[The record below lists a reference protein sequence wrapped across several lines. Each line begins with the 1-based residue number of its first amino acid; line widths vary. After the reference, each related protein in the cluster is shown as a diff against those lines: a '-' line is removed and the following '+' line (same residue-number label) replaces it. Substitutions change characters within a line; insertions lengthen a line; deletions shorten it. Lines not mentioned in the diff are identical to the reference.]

1 MYAKLDE
8 EHYVEN
14 PFLAQLQR
22 LGWKIYRQNKDNP
35 EDVKEIIEF
44 NDLMEP
50 IYRSSVKFRESFRE
64 VILEKELRE
73 SIKRINPWIEDDQ
86 ITEVIRRISTPQT
99 NSLLEINREIHYL
112 LTENTSVQENRKT
125 GEKSPTVKFIDFRN
139 PENNTFIAISQF
151 KVNIPGTEKHII
163 PDIVLFVNGLPLIVV
178 ECKSPATSDPINEAI
193 TQLMRYSNRRE
204 TKEGNEKLFWYNLL
218 MIATSNQVA
227 KYGTISSE
235 YEHFY
240 EWKDPYPY
248 SLSDLNEKK
257 NITSQNVLIHGM
269 LSKKNLLSI
278 LRTFT
283 LFVEDTKGFKK
294 IAPRYQQFRAVHK
307 IIEKIKKGKTP
318 EEKGGIVWHTQGS
331 GKSLT
336 MMQTVRA
343 FYHDSELSNFK
354 IIFITDREQLEKQLK
369 ETSKSVG
376 FTIHHANN
384 IKTLKELLKT
394 NTPDLIMA
402 MIHKFQERELKTSFP
417 VLNESPNI
425 LVMIDEAHRTQYK
438 LLGANLRKALPNS
451 VKIAFTG
458 TPIEKTEL
466 TFGEYIDKYGIK
478 QSLEDGVTVEIV
490 YEGRTH
496 SAELSN
502 EKAAN
507 AKFEEVFKYVDKD
520 ERRLIL
526 GRYTWQAYLEAE
538 EVIRDKAKD
547 MVEHYIKH
555 VFPNKFKAQVVA
567 VSRFAAVRYKQA
579 LEEAL
584 QEKIEELEKSNLDKV
599 DLDTLKKLKVAV
611 VISSSQNDDPSIYK
625 KEYTDKQEQDKNI
638 KRFKMPFDKVDESGI
653 SGDVGFIVVNEMLV
667 TGFDAPIE
675 QVLYLDRPIK
685 NHNLL
690 QAIARVNRVYKNKSC
705 GFVVDYVG
713 ILRNL
718 EKSLA
723 VYSDE
728 DIKEISQVV
737 VNKAKSK
744 DELKSTH
751 SQLNEFFKKYGISNW
766 RENIEECID
775 LLADEEI
782 RNEFINY
789 ARRFDRAMDKVL
801 PDPDA
806 LKYVEDLKII
816 SFIKES
822 ARNRYRDDRLSIK
835 DASNKIREIVEEYLI
850 SQGINP
856 KIPPFPLLSDA
867 FVQELENE
875 SPRATAEKLKR
886 AIIEYIEEHSEEDP
900 EFYERFSDRLKKVL
914 EEYKENWELLAQ
926 EFLKLRDQIKIGREN
941 EETFGFDPK
950 IEMPFFGLLKN
961 MIFGKEI
968 PLEKLEDDQIN
979 LLVQLTQDFLEI
991 IKREIQMVDFWDS
1004 YEKQKRL
1011 KGFLASHI
1019 LRFSSRQSSPKEDDV
1034 VKEDHGTY
1042 GTKKQVDLF
1051 SKRNEI
1057 AQRLLEL
1064 AYHIYGPKNG
1074 N

>member
-35 EDVKEIIEF
+35 EDVKEIVEF

-64 VILEKELRE
+64 VMLEKELRN

-112 LTENTSVQENRKT
+112 LIENTSVQENRKT

-248 SLSDLNEKK
+248 SLSDINEKK
-257 NITSQNVLIHGM
+257 NTTSQNVLIHGM

-343 FYHDSELSNFK
+343 FYHDPELSNFK

-438 LLGANLRKALPNS
+438 LLGANLRNALPNS

-478 QSLEDGVTVEIV
+478 QSVEDGVTVEIV

-507 AKFEEVFKYVDKD
+507 AKFEEVFQYVDKD

-547 MVEHYIKH
+547 IVEHYIKH

-567 VSRFAAVRYKQA
+567 VSRLAAVRYKQA

-775 LLADEEI
+775 LLAEEEI
-782 RNEFINY
+782 RNKFINY
-789 ARRFDRAMDKVL
+789 ARRFDRSMDKVL
-801 PDPDA
+801 PDPEA

-856 KIPPFPLLSDA
+856 KIPPVPLLSEA
-867 FVQELENE
+867 FVQELEKK
-875 SPRATAEKLKR
+875 SPKATTEELKR
-886 AIIEYIEEHSEEDP
+886 AIIQYIEEHSEEDP

-961 MIFGKEI
+961 MIFGNEI

-979 LLVQLTQDFLEI
+979 LLVHLTQDFLEI

>member
-1 MYAKLDE
+1 MSFKLDE

-14 PFLAQLQR
+14 TFLAHLKK
-22 LGWKIYRQNKDNP
+22 LGWKIYRQNKDNY

-44 NDLMEP
+44 NNFMEP
-50 IYRSSVKFRESFRE
+50 IYGNSVKFRESFRE

-86 ITEVIRRISTPQT
+86 INEVIRRITTPQA
-99 NSLLEINREIHYL
+99 NSLLEANREIHEL
-112 LTENTSVQENRKT
+112 LLENTSVQENRKT

-139 PENNTFIAISQF
+139 PENNSFIAISQF

-163 PDIVLFVNGLPLIVV
+163 PDIVLFVNGLPLVVV

-204 TKEGNEKLFWYNLL
+204 TKEGNEKLFWYNLF

-227 KYGTISSE
+227 KYGTITSD

-248 SLSDLNEKK
+248 SLSDISQDKT
-257 NITSQNVLIHGM
+257 ITSQDLLVQGM
-269 LSKKNLLSI
+269 LSKNNLLDI
-278 LRTFT
+278 LHIFT
-283 LFVEDTKGFKK
+283 LFVEDPKGGIKK
-294 IAPRYQQFRAVHK
+294 VAPRYQQFRAVKK
-307 IIEKIKKGKTP
+307 IVKRVKEGKTP

-343 FYHDSELSNFK
+343 FYHDPELSNFK
-354 IIFITDREQLEKQLK
+354 IVFVTDREHLEKQLK

-376 FTIHHANN
+376 YTINHAYN
-384 IKTLKELLKT
+384 IEKLKELLKT

-402 MIHKFQERELKTSFP
+402 MIHKFQEKDLKKEFP
-417 VLNESPNI
+417 LLNPSPNI

-451 VKIAFTG
+451 IKIAFTG

-466 TFGEYIDKYGIK
+466 TFGEYIDKYGIR
-478 QSLEDGVTVEIV
+478 QSVNDGVTVEIV
-490 YEGRTH
+490 YEGRAH

-507 AKFEEVFKYVDKD
+507 AKFEEVFKYVDKE

-538 EVIRDKAKD
+538 EVIKDKAKD
-547 MVEHYIKH
+547 MIEHYIKH

-567 VSRFAAVRYKQA
+567 VSRLAAVRYKKA

-584 QEKIEELEKSNLDKV
+584 KEKIEELEKSNPDKV

-611 VISSSQNDDPSIYK
+611 VISSSENDDPSIYK
-625 KEYTDKQEQDKNI
+625 KEYTDKHEQDKNI
-638 KRFKMPFDKVDESGI
+638 KSFKMPFDKVDESGI
-653 SGDVGFIVVNEMLV
+653 SGDVGFIVVNEMLI

-675 QVLYLDRPIK
+675 QVIYLDNVIRD
-685 NHNLL
+685 HNLL

-713 ILRNL
+713 VLNNL
-718 EKSLA
+718 KESLA
-723 VYSDE
+723 IYADE
-728 DIKEISQVV
+728 DIEEISQVV
-737 VNKAKSK
+737 VNISKSK
-744 DELKSTH
+744 DELKYTH
-751 SQLNEFFKKYGISNW
+751 SQIEEFFRKYGISNW

-775 LLADEEI
+775 LLVDEEI
-782 RNEFINY
+782 RNEFI
-789 ARRFDRAMDKVL
+789 ALVRRFNRAMDKVL
-801 PDPDA
+801 PEPEA
-806 LKYVEDLKII
+806 LKYLEDLKII

-822 ARNRYRDDRLSIK
+822 ARNRYRDEKLSIR
-835 DASNKIREIVEEYLI
+835 DASNKIREIVDEYLI
-850 SQGINP
+850 SKGINP
-856 KIPPFPLLSDA
+856 KIPPLPLLSDEFISKVKNEKSPKA
-867 FVQELENE
+867 IVEELKYAIKEHI
-875 SPRATAEKLKR
+875 EK
-886 AIIEYIEEHSEEDP
+886 HFEEDP
-900 EFYERFSDRLKKVL
+900 EFYERFSDELNRVL
-914 EEYKENWELLAQ
+914 EEYKERWELLAK
-926 EFLKLRDQIKIGREN
+926 ELEKIRNAIKRGRED
-941 EETFGFDPK
+941 EQTFGFDPRT
-950 IEMPFFGLLKN
+950 EMPFFGLLKQ

-968 PLEKLEDDQIN
+968 PIDQLGEDDIN
-979 LLVQLTQDFLEI
+979 LLVGLTQDVIEI
-991 IKREIQMVDFWDS
+991 IKNEIKLVDFWEN
-1004 YEKQKRL
+1004 YTKQKRL
-1011 KGFLASHI
+1011 KFHI
-1019 LRFSSRQSSPKEDDV
+1019 ISKILVPKS
-1034 VKEDHGTY
+1034 KEKHL
-1042 GTKKQVDLF
+1042 LF
-1051 SKRNEI
+1051 EKRNEI

-1064 AYHIYGPKNG
+1064 AYHIYGGRNYG

>member
-44 NDLMEP
+44 NDLMQP

-64 VILEKELRE
+64 VMLEKELRN
-73 SIKRINPWIEDDQ
+73 SIKKINPWIEDDQ

-112 LTENTSVQENRKT
+112 LIENTSVQENRKT

-248 SLSDLNEKK
+248 SLSDINEKK
-257 NITSQNVLIHGM
+257 NTTSQNVLIHGM

-343 FYHDSELSNFK
+343 FYHDPELSNFK

-394 NTPDLIMA
+394 DTPDLVMA

-438 LLGANLRKALPNS
+438 LLGANLRNALPNS

-466 TFGEYIDKYGIK
+466 TFGEYIDKYGIR
-478 QSLEDGVTVEIV
+478 QSVEDGVTVEIV

-507 AKFEEVFKYVDKD
+507 AKFEEVFQYVDKD

-567 VSRFAAVRYKQA
+567 VSRLAAVRYKQA

-705 GFVVDYVG
+705 GFVVDYIG

-775 LLADEEI
+775 LLAEEEI
-782 RNEFINY
+782 RNKFINY

-801 PDPDA
+801 PDPEA

-856 KIPPFPLLSDA
+856 KIPPVPLLSEA
-867 FVQELENE
+867 FVQELEKK
-875 SPRATAEKLKR
+875 SPKATTEELKR
-886 AIIEYIEEHSEEDP
+886 AIIQYIEEHSEEDP

-961 MIFGKEI
+961 MIFGNEI

-979 LLVQLTQDFLEI
+979 LLVHLTQDFLEI

-1064 AYHIYGPKNG
+1064 AYYIYGPKNG

>member
-1 MYAKLDE
+1 MFYKLDE

-14 PFLAQLQR
+14 TFLAHLKK
-22 LGWKIYRQNKDNP
+22 LGWKIYRQNKDNY

-44 NDLMEP
+44 NNFMEP
-50 IYRSSVKFRESFRE
+50 IYSNSVEFRESFRE

-86 ITEVIRRISTPQT
+86 INEVIRRITTPQA
-99 NSLLEINREIHYL
+99 NSLLEANREIHEL
-112 LTENTSVQENRKT
+112 LLENTSVQENRKT

-139 PENNTFIAISQF
+139 PENNSFIAISQF

-163 PDIVLFVNGLPLIVV
+163 PDIVLFVNGLPLVVV

-204 TKEGNEKLFWYNLL
+204 TKEGNEKLFWYNLF

-227 KYGTISSE
+227 KYGTITSD

-248 SLSDLNEKK
+248 SLSDISQDKT
-257 NITSQNVLIHGM
+257 ITSQDLLVQGM
-269 LSKKNLLSI
+269 LSKNNLLDI
-278 LRTFT
+278 LHIFT
-283 LFVEDTKGFKK
+283 LFVEDPKGGIKK
-294 IAPRYQQFRAVHK
+294 IAPRYQQFRAVKK
-307 IIEKIKKGKTP
+307 IVKRVKEGKTP

-343 FYHDSELSNFK
+343 FYHDPELSNFK
-354 IIFITDREQLEKQLK
+354 IVFVTDREHLEKQLK

-376 FTIHHANN
+376 YTINHAYN
-384 IKTLKELLKT
+384 IEKLKELLKT

-402 MIHKFQERELKTSFP
+402 MIHKFQEKDLKKEFP
-417 VLNESPNI
+417 LLNPSPNI

-451 VKIAFTG
+451 IKIAFTG

-466 TFGEYIDKYGIK
+466 TFGEYIDKYGIR
-478 QSLEDGVTVEIV
+478 QSVNDGVTVEIV
-490 YEGRTH
+490 YEGRAH

-507 AKFEEVFKYVDKD
+507 AKFEEVFKYVDNE

-538 EVIRDKAKD
+538 EVIKDKAKD
-547 MVEHYIKH
+547 MIEHYIKH

-567 VSRFAAVRYKQA
+567 VSRLAAVRYKKA

-584 QEKIEELEKSNLDKV
+584 KEKIEELEKSNPDKV

-611 VISSSQNDDPSIYK
+611 VISSSENDDPSIYK
-625 KEYTDKQEQDKNI
+625 KEYTDKHEQDKNI
-638 KRFKMPFDKVDESGI
+638 KSFKMPFDKVDESGI
-653 SGDVGFIVVNEMLV
+653 SGDVGFIVVNEMLI

-675 QVLYLDRPIK
+675 QVIYLDNVIRD
-685 NHNLL
+685 HNLL

-713 ILRNL
+713 VLNNL
-718 EKSLA
+718 KESLA
-723 VYSDE
+723 IYADE
-728 DIKEISQVV
+728 DIEEISQVV
-737 VNKAKSK
+737 VNISKSK
-744 DELKSTH
+744 DELKYTH
-751 SQLNEFFKKYGISNW
+751 SQIEEFFRKYGISNW

-775 LLADEEI
+775 LLVDEEI
-782 RNEFINY
+782 RNEFI
-789 ARRFDRAMDKVL
+789 ALVRRFNRAMDKVL
-801 PDPDA
+801 PEPEA
-806 LKYVEDLKII
+806 LKYLEDLKII

-822 ARNRYRDDRLSIK
+822 ARNRYRDEKLSIR
-835 DASNKIREIVEEYLI
+835 DASNKIREIVDEYLI
-850 SQGINP
+850 SKGINP
-856 KIPPFPLLSDA
+856 KIPPLPLLSDEFISKVKNEKSPKA
-867 FVQELENE
+867 IVEELKYAIKEHI
-875 SPRATAEKLKR
+875 EK
-886 AIIEYIEEHSEEDP
+886 HFEEDP
-900 EFYERFSDRLKKVL
+900 EFYERFSDELNRVL
-914 EEYKENWELLAQ
+914 EEYKERWELLAK
-926 EFLKLRDQIKIGREN
+926 ELEKIRNAIKRGRED
-941 EETFGFDPK
+941 EQTFGFDPRT
-950 IEMPFFGLLKN
+950 EMPFFGLLKQ

-968 PLEKLEDDQIN
+968 PIDQLGEDDIN
-979 LLVQLTQDFLEI
+979 LLVGLTQDVIEI
-991 IKREIQMVDFWDS
+991 IKNEIKLVDFWEN
-1004 YEKQKRL
+1004 YTKQKRL
-1011 KGFLASHI
+1011 KFHI
-1019 LRFSSRQSSPKEDDV
+1019 ISKILVPKS
-1034 VKEDHGTY
+1034 KEKHL
-1042 GTKKQVDLF
+1042 LF
-1051 SKRNEI
+1051 EKRNEI

-1064 AYHIYGPKNG
+1064 AYHIYGGRNYG

>member
-86 ITEVIRRISTPQT
+86 ITEVIRRITTPQT

-125 GEKSPTVKFIDFRN
+125 GEKSPTVKFIDFKN

-151 KVNIPGTEKHII
+151 KVNITGTEKHII

-343 FYHDSELSNFK
+343 FYHDPELSNFK

-438 LLGANLRKALPNS
+438 LLGANLRKAIPNS

-458 TPIEKTEL
+458 TPIEKTEM

-478 QSLEDGVTVEIV
+478 QSVEDGVTVEIV

-502 EKAAN
+502 EESAN
-507 AKFEEVFKYVDKD
+507 AKFEEVFQYVDKD

-584 QEKIEELEKSNLDKV
+584 QQKIEELEKNNLDKV

-751 SQLNEFFKKYGISNW
+751 SKLNEFFKKYGISNW
-766 RENIEECID
+766 RENFEECID

-801 PDPDA
+801 PDPEA

-856 KIPPFPLLSDA
+856 KIPPLPLLSEA
-867 FVQELENE
+867 FVQELEKK
-875 SPRATAEKLKR
+875 SPKATTEELKR
-886 AIIEYIEEHSEEDP
+886 AIIQYIEEHSEEDP

-979 LLVQLTQDFLEI
+979 LLVHLTQDFLEI